1 MIQNLSKEVRLLN
14 RAKLAASLP
23 AVESRRI
30 LQEALDEYDG
40 KQKPDHY
47 PVMNRAF
54 ATWLRNTGE
63 LLPDQNKAEKSINCP
78 GCGNPFVYRESD
90 NPSDSLN
97 CPQCA
102 QKTPGVVAGAFSPES
117 LTNRATGAPKGCLMA
132 MFPDLTSVPEWAKAN
147 LNPDSLT
154 ADGIEFEPHVT
165 VLYGW
170 LPSVDLTK
178 LSEYLRTVGPV
189 PMKLGKLE
197 KFENPENGYDVIKFA
212 VESPALIELNKNL
225 REKFAPDIAPSDFPE
240 FHPHLTV
247 AYVKPGT
254 PVPEASLGTEMVS
267 SSLQYSPAENKDTSG
282 RTVMPL
288 IEKLANR
295 KSSARKKKQKEAA
308 TA

>member
-1 MIQNLSKEVRLLN
+1 
-14 RAKLAASLP
+14 
-23 AVESRRI
+23 
-30 LQEALDEYDG
+30 
-40 KQKPDHY
+40 
-47 PVMNRAF
+47 
-54 ATWLRNTGE
+54 
-63 LLPDQNKAEKSINCP
+63 
-78 GCGNPFVYRESD
+78 
-90 NPSDSLN
+90 
-97 CPQCA
+97 
-102 QKTPGVVAGAFSPES
+102 
-117 LTNRATGAPKGCLMA
+117 MA